1 MLPLITLRTGT
12 TAADDD
18 LTNVVNDLTKAAKR
32 AAKEIPN
39 VVRKVASAKK
49 NKRAPVKSDPPPP
62 PETTYHVVPPD
73 PDPHPPDSGATCID
87 RDREGDREEQSED
100 ETELLDAGKGPV
112 SPVDIHLEPGVLDDT
127 IQILEDII
135 SGTLRYAEAKRM
147 LVGVHNT
154 TRRLWESVVR
164 CYEKNQELQN
174 KLREANQPFSPHPPP
189 TYKPTAEP
197 VKAPRSVQRVLT
209 LIAAMMAL
217 LSVASP
223 ELITVVDTEPMGNA
237 DARVLTVTDPAL
249 PPGALPLPALPPPPH
264 NGGNKALMRSK
275 NGARRVPRRGSR
287 PALQSQRPPDP
298 LNPPTPTPSPHPLSR
313 LPSSMDDDD
322 ELDIHPNGAN
332 TPTDPTWWR
341 AYLERAL
348 LAGGVGLLGMARE
361 SARR

>member
-1 MLPLITLRTGT
+1 
-12 TAADDD
+12 
-18 LTNVVNDLTKAAKR
+18 
-32 AAKEIPN
+32 
-39 VVRKVASAKK
+39 
-49 NKRAPVKSDPPPP
+49 
-62 PETTYHVVPPD
+62 
-73 PDPHPPDSGATCID
+73 
-87 RDREGDREEQSED
+87 
-100 ETELLDAGKGPV
+100 LLDAGKGPV
-112 SPVDIHLEPGVLDDT
+112 SPVDIDLEPGVLDDT

-135 SGTLRYAEAKRM
+135 GGTVRYADIRRK
-147 LVGVHNT
+147 LVDVHNT

-174 KLREANQPFSPHPPP
+174 ELRAAKEPFSPHPPP
-189 TYKPTAEP
+189 TYNPTAES
-197 VKAPRSVQRVLT
+197 VKTPRSVQRVLT

-217 LSVASP
+217 LSVAGP
-223 ELITVVDTEPMGNA
+223 ELITAVNTEPMGNA

-249 PPGALPLPALPPPPH
+249 PPGALPLPALPPPPP
-264 NGGNKALMRSK
+264 NGGDEALMRSK

-287 PALQSQRPPDP
+287 PALQYHRPPDP
-298 LNPPTPTPSPHPLSR
+298 LKPPTPTPSPHPLSR
-313 LPSSMDDDD
+313 LPSSMDDDDDDGD